1 MSGELT
7 LTWAESESF
16 AMDNV
21 EQAEK
26 ELLAKSELRAENN
39 SQRQG
44 DGRIYQNGISSQL
57 QTIIDKSHESGELC
71 DEMKSYADFAFS
83 LRSPSQG

>member
-44 DGRIYQNGISSQL
+44 DGRKNGISSQL
-57 QTIIDKSHESGELC
+57 QTITDKSHESGELC